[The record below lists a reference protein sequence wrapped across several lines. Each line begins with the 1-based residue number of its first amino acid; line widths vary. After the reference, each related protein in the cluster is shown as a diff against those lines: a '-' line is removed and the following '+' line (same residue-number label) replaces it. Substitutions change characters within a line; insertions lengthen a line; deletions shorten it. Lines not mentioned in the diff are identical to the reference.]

1 MSGKYNLEHF
11 SEVMNRQLSLV
22 PEEMKQNDLF
32 VKLSLL
38 REKEVSTDEVQN
50 LVGQIILQAQ
60 ENAPA
65 ELTGDPKKY
74 CDTITSVYSG
84 DYIKAIF
91 DAKNGAGASGFIAE
105 AFQYYSKNC

>member
-38 REKEVSTDEVQN
+38 REKEVSTEEVQN

-60 ENAPA
+60 
-65 ELTGDPKKY
+65 GWRRR
-74 CDTITSVYSG
+74 IR
-84 DYIKAIF
+84 
-91 DAKNGAGASGFIAE
+91 
-105 AFQYYSKNC
+105 